1 MSDRETSGFDR
12 HEIGA
17 LHAALLGGAAVA
29 AAAGSLGG
37 AGLWAH
43 ILWRRRAGGLAVL
56 PTTRSA
62 H

>member
-17 LHAALLGGAAVA
+17 LHAAL
-29 AAAGSLGG
+29 LGG